1 MVVFRVDVTFV
12 HKNDL
17 NFFNFTYTAITIVIV
32 RKGHHGTPWRG
43 IVYHYNTSSQSH
55 IIIIHNVNS
64 YYIGS

>member
-32 RKGHHGTPWRG
+32 RKGHHGTP
-43 IVYHYNTSSQSH
+43 
-55 IIIIHNVNS
+55 
-64 YYIGS
+64 